1 MNFSENIK
9 DLGLLSELAYLKLE
23 DSFFSDG
30 NYSKINI
37 NLFFSLVPNVHVGN
51 T

>member
-23 DSFFSDG
+23 
-30 NYSKINI
+30 NYE
-37 NLFFSLVPNVHVGN
+37 FSLNDIDNFPSFPTSTLGMHIK
-51 T
+51 TK